1 MVNEPQIVYY
11 KLDAIEVHM
20 AKILTITNQKG
31 GVGKTST
38 TINLACALKYRGYKI
53 LVIDMDPQGNL
64 SFCANANTILSAT
77 IYEVLK
83 GEVKIQYAIQRTSM
97 VDTIGAN
104 ILLSGIEL
112 EYTKAGR
119 EFLLKEAL
127 VTIKDYYDVILIDT
141 PPGLGILTI
150 NAMSA
155 SDGVIIPMVA
165 DIFSLQGI
173 TQLYESIQQVR
184 KYSNPNLKIE
194 GVLMNK
200 YDARIHL
207 NREVKGAAELV
218 FKDLDIPMFNTTIRA
233 SIAVAEAQS
242 SQQDLF
248 VYSRRNGATLDFER
262 FSKEVMKGESHVK

>member
-1 MVNEPQIVYY
+1 
-11 KLDAIEVHM
+11 M
-20 AKILTITNQKG
+20 ARILTITNQKG
-31 GVGKTST
+31 GVGKTT
-38 TINLACALKYRGYKI
+38 TTVNLACALKNRGYNV

-64 SFCANANTILSAT
+64 SFCANANTVLNAT

-97 VDTIGAN
+97 IDIIGSN

-112 EYTKAGR
+112 EYTKVGR
-119 EFLLKEAL
+119 EFLLKDAL
-127 VTIKDYYDVILIDT
+127 ATIKNYYDIILIDT

-150 NAMSA
+150 NAMTA
-155 SDGVIIPMVA
+155 SQGVIIPMVA

-173 TQLYESIQQVR
+173 TQLYESVEQVK
-184 KYSNPNLKIE
+184 KYSNPNLVVE
-194 GVLMNK
+194 GVLLNK
-200 YDARIHL
+200 YNAHIHL

-218 FKDLDIPMFNTTIRA
+218 LKDLGIKLFTTTIRS

-248 VYSRRNGATLDFER
+248 TYSRKNGATLDFER
-262 FSKEVMKGESHVK
+262 FSKEVMKGESHVKQSKHR